1 MDTKVMWMIGA
12 IAVLAVAA
20 ALWVVIR
27 KRRTEHLRQRFG
39 PEYERAV
46 HEQGD
51 VRRAESTLE
60 ARAKRVERLDL
71 KRLSAAEA
79 ARFAAAWLRIQSN
92 FVDDPK
98 QAVSEADRVVGEVMA
113 ARGYPLGDFEQR
125 AADISVDHANVVMNY
140 RAARDI
146 AQRHATG
153 EASTEDLRQGMV
165 HYRALFDDLLETT
178 AAPDARHETVAR
190 DAELAKGRR

>member
-1 MDTKVMWMIGA
+1 MDPKVMWMIGT
-12 IAVLAVAA
+12 IAVLGVATV
-20 ALWVVIR
+20 LRFVIR

-39 PEYERAV
+39 PEYDRAV
-46 HEQGD
+46 NEKGD
-51 VRRAESTLE
+51 VRHAESTLE
-60 ARAKRVERLDL
+60 ARAKRVERLHL
-71 KRLSAAEA
+71 KPLSADEA

-125 AADISVDHANVVMNY
+125 AADISVDHANVVTNY
-140 RAARDI
+140 RAARNI
-146 AQRHATG
+146 GQRHAIG
-153 EASTEDLRQGMV
+153 EASTEDLRQAMV

-178 AAPDARHETVAR
+178 PAPDARHETVAR
-190 DAELAKGRR
+190 DAELAEGRR